1 MTDFLKTV
9 SNRRSFYAINDQ
21 SPLSET
27 EITALIETAVKYCPS
42 AFNSQSGR
50 VIILFGREHRRLWNI
65 VEEAL
70 QKVTPPERFPATKEK
85 IQAFRNGY
93 GSVLYFEDQE
103 TVTGLQQKFPL
114 YQDKFPLWSEQ
125 SNGML
130 QFIVWTALENRGLG
144 ASLQHY
150 NPLIDQAVQQTW
162 KLPES
167 WKLIAQMPFGGIVQK
182 PEPKTFLPLE
192 TRVKVFA

>member
-85 IQAFRNGY
+85 IQTFRNGY